1 MKRFGLVLAITCGFS
16 FIGALADTIIGPDV
30 TLVVTNS
37 EELGSS
43 LLQIK
48 DGTTLVFPGA
58 EAGVAGFNE
67 YTLTNVTSGGI
78 SYISPYGDFTR
89 IIDSA
94 YWASNRISETYTEY
108 IYTGRWYIPEAGLY
122 SFCENIDDNASLGID
137 GQMIFRDTRWNQPT
151 CVQDIPLAAGW
162 HGIEIRVFN
171 GPSGGGVLGGF
182 LSGILYSPS
191 NDLISAENQ
200 ANAFAFCDPGDGSV
214 LRAAHNGHI
223 GPKTLV
229 EGTVV
234 LKLADHDM
242 AQPFRLPGGLMQLT
256 NTTGAAQLVVD
267 GADELVFG
275 ATSLFIDYPPFNL
288 DVAFSNATPEACLTF
303 RDLVTL
309 YAWPTSCTW
318 RVADN
323 AMLALAGTNLLG
335 TGDIVLTN
343 HSITVLV
350 PEAVTQ
356 DAVIRVQGTN
366 LTAAIKPCQLDA
378 LGGWHGTEATITN
391 DISLEGVNSTALFPV
406 NSPCYLQGA
415 ITGTGT
421 VNKTGNN
428 RLEFLEPC
436 DFVGDVICGGG
447 NVVAFY
453 HGTAG
458 DSNNTVTVQN
468 GTTLTFYPPGH
479 QTDPTTAF
487 IKTLVGDGTGALYI
501 PAFQT
506 MEIERFE
513 GAITIHGVGALRIG
527 TLAAGATLNVVTDR
541 ATVTIGAAEP
551 GAAIRLSNSTSL
563 AFTGSDTVL
572 DSLYLNPGAFV
583 VSGAATIKQISGPGT
598 LIKQGSET
606 LNVQFSSISDMRIE
620 AGKITL
626 AAPDPASVL
635 GDLPALW
642 LDAAAPDVFTQ
653 YQNYTFTNNFTVIER
668 WNDCRPGAPY
678 YGLNTRGDNNHQVYP
693 YVMTNNQN
701 GLPVVSMGAYQA
713 ALPPGYENPPW
724 CESRRLPLS
733 TALNPQYI
741 VMMFGSQHGGGAAVV
756 GGNWELRRGGA
767 TTADYRN
774 PATPILAALHPA
786 WINGVEVTATNTGF
800 NGGYQILTL
809 NTQGRTVNIL
819 GWRDGYQNAGGQ
831 NYGEVLIY
839 TNALTD
845 IERMTVEAYLAKKW
859 ALPYNANTHVPSV
872 TVATGAE
879 LEIGRAFTVDRLH
892 GGGTVHLADGSTFSP
907 GGRFTGTLQLNGGTF
922 DVVDLPVPPGPEVVP
937 AAARSAW
944 FDPSQT
950 NRVVLVCANT
960 PADRPLAVT
969 GLLDREWDGLY
980 LLGSCNVW
988 GSPDDY
994 DRRPWLDER
1003 VGPLGAPLFWL
1014 DYQNIYPNDAKG
1026 NTLRMMR
1033 NPAYLG
1039 TGHTQNVVTNVRTGF
1054 IVLDSSRGGGVPIT
1068 YNVGANQVIRR
1079 DDPRSIN
1086 SPIWGSKTVSAVR
1099 DAPTWLDGQPVN
1111 GATSGFT
1118 GKEELLSFAA
1128 TDVFQAGYFGFYALG
1143 ESPTDQNPERL
1154 GEIILFE
1161 SALDDTTRASIEA
1174 YLMYKWLG
1182 KARDGYADFTTTCV
1196 DGTGTVTAT
1205 TPDRLPTFADTF
1217 SGTVALS
1224 TDAFD
1229 FTIGT
1234 NALGQA
1240 TVTPSLAIP
1249 GTLGVADSG
1258 TVNLHFA
1265 SRPPAGLYPLIT
1277 CDSFAGAGFATWALA
1292 VSGDAPA
1299 GNLTL
1304 AQSADTLSVRI
1315 ASVGTLILLQ

>member
-1 MKRFGLVLAITCGFS
+1 MKRFGLVLAIVCGYS
-16 FIGALADTIIGPDV
+16 FVGALADTIIGPDV

-43 LLQIK
+43 LLQLK

-94 YWASNRISETYTEY
+94 YWASNRFTETYTEY

-122 SFCENIDDNASLGID
+122 SFCESIDDHASLGID
-137 GQMIFRDTRWNQPT
+137 GRMIFRDMRWDRPT

-171 GPSGGGVLGGF
+171 GAVGGGVLGGF

-275 ATSLFIDYPPFNL
+275 ATGLEINYPPFNL

-309 YAWPTSCTW
+309 YAWPTSCAW

-335 TGDIVLTN
+335 TSDIVLTN

-378 LGGWHGTEATITN
+378 LGGWYGTEATITN

-406 NSPCYLQGA
+406 HQMCYLQGT

-447 NVVAFY
+447 SAVAF
-453 HGTAG
+453 HHVTAG

-468 GTTLTFYPPGH
+468 GTGIVFYPPGY

-487 IKTLVGDGTGALYI
+487 IKTLVGDGTGGVLYI
-501 PAFQT
+501 PLLQT
-506 MEIERFE
+506 IEVERLE
-513 GAITIHGVGALRIG
+513 GTITVRGPGTLRVG
-527 TLAAGATLNVVTDR
+527 TLAAGAVLS
-541 ATVTIGAAEP
+541 ATTHQTTTVIIGAAEP
-551 GAAIRLSNSTSL
+551 DAAVRLSDKTSL
-563 AFTGSDTVL
+563 VFAGNVIVL
-572 DSLYLNPGAFV
+572 DSLYLDAGAFT

-598 LIKQGSET
+598 LIKQGTET
-606 LNVQFSSISDMRIE
+606 LNVLFSSITDMHVE
-620 AGKITL
+620 AGKLIL

-642 LDAAAPDVFTQ
+642 LDAAAPSVFTQ
-653 YQNYTFTNNFTVIER
+653 YQSYTFTNNFTVIER

-678 YGLNTRGDNNHQVYP
+678 YGLNTRGENNYQVYP

-701 GLPVVSMGAYQA
+701 GLPVVSMGSYQT
-713 ALPPGYENPPW
+713 ALSAEYGSRTEA
-724 CESRRLPLS
+724 RRLPLS
-733 TALNPQYI
+733 ADLNPQYI
-741 VMMFGSQHGGGAAVV
+741 VMMFGSQHGGGASVA
-756 GGNWELRRGGA
+756 GGTWNLGRLRETA
-767 TTADYRN
+767 ADYRN
-774 PATPILAALHPA
+774 PATPMLASLHPM
-786 WINGVEVTATNTGF
+786 WTNGVEVTSTNTGF
-800 NGGYQILTL
+800 SGGYQILSI
-809 NTQGRTVNIL
+809 NTQGKLVNTL
-819 GWRDGYQNAGGQ
+819 GWRNSYQNAGGQ

-839 TNALTD
+839 TNALSD
-845 IERMTVEAYLAKKW
+845 LERMTVEAYLAKKW
-859 ALPYNANTHVPSV
+859 VLPYVNTCVPSA

-879 LEIGRAFTVDRLH
+879 LEIGRAYTVDRLY
-892 GGGTVHLADGSTFSP
+892 GGGTVHLTDGSAFAP

-922 DVVDLPVPPGPEVVP
+922 DVVDLPAPPGPEVVP
-937 AAARSAW
+937 AAGRSAW

-950 NRVVLVCANT
+950 NRVVLGIEYT
-960 PADRPLAVT
+960 PTRPLAVA

-980 LLGSCNVW
+980 LLGTCGGVGIN
-988 GSPDDY
+988 DY

-1003 VGPLGAPLFWL
+1003 AGPLGTPLFWL
-1014 DYQNIYPNDAKG
+1014 DYQDFYPNDTKG
-1026 NTLRMMR
+1026 NTLRMAR
-1033 NPAYLG
+1033 NPKQIG
-1039 TGHTQNVVTNVRTGF
+1039 SGDTSSVVTNVRTGF

-1068 YNVGANQVIRR
+1068 YNVGANQVVWR
-1079 DDPRSIN
+1079 DNPRSIN
-1086 SPIWGSKTVSAVR
+1086 SPIWSSGTTNIVR

-1161 SALDDTTRASIEA
+1161 SELDDATRIDIEA
-1174 YLMYKWLG
+1174 YLMCKWLG
-1182 KARDGYADFTTTCV
+1182 KARDGYADFSGARV
-1196 DGTGTVTAT
+1196 DGTGTVAAT

-1240 TVTPSLAIP
+1240 AVTPSLAIP

-1258 TVNLHFA
+1258 TINLHFA

-1277 CDSFAGAGFATWALA
+1277 CGSFADAGFAAWTLA

-1299 GNLTL
+1299 GSLTL
-1304 AQSADTLSVRI
+1304 TQSADTLSVRI
-1315 ASVGTLILLQ
+1315 VSSGTLILLH